1 MLANKPP
8 TVGAAD
14 CSYQHRNSFSPPSRS
29 EELTKRRQVNHRIR
43 LVLVHQAVDLLL
55 VPKVAVLG
63 RQKHPLFAVTLAE
76 TRVDGLMFDHVADG
90 RANEAGALACVRACV
105 RWRLCSEDTRNYPG
119 CRDQKREK
127 RGRERRRE
135 NGKRV
140 EERNSSR

>member
-90 RANEAGALACVRACV
+90 RANEAGALACVRAYVGVCV
-105 RWRLCSEDTRNYPG
+105 QRTHGITQGVEI
-119 CRDQKREK
+119 K
-127 RGRERRRE
+127 RRRKE
-135 NGKRV
+135 DERDDERMGKG
-140 EERNSSR
+140 